1 LRHFKSAFLLCFILF
16 FCQSNNEIQDLD
28 KSYQDKLIQ
37 IGKRCYDRGLFW
49 GTGGDISVRI
59 PGTDRFIIKGTMNC
73 VGDLDYKNLSTVS
86 FDGIN
91 LNGHIPSHET
101 PIHGRI
107 YKLRENVGAILH
119 MHAPYSTAWAT
130 VGLKVPALTQQ
141 SVTLLK
147 ASGIVPYFPV
157 SSTELIEAIV
167 ACYENPDTKIVFM
180 ENHGVFVVGK
190 DLLDLFYNAET
201 LENTARIAYFCKALG
216 EPKTFSAKIL
226 H

>member
-1 LRHFKSAFLLCFILF
+1 MRPFKLVFLLIFALF
-16 FCQSNNEIQDLD
+16 FCQSKNESQSLD
-28 KSYQDKLIQ
+28 KLYQDKLIQ

-49 GTGGDISVRI
+49 GTGGDISVRV
-59 PGTDRFIIKGTMNC
+59 PGTDRFIIKGTMSC
-73 VGDLDYKNLSTVS
+73 VGDLDYGNLSTVN
-86 FDGIN
+86 FDGVH
-91 LNGHIPSHET
+91 LNGQIPSHET
-101 PIHGRI
+101 PIHCRI
-107 YKLRENVGAILH
+107 YQLRENVGAILH

-157 SSTELIEAIV
+157 GSTELVEAIMD
-167 ACYENPDTKIVFM
+167 CYEDLDTKIVFM

-190 DLLDLFYNAET
+190 DLRDLLYNAET

-216 EPKTFSAKIL
+216 EPRTFSAKIL
-226 H
+226 Y